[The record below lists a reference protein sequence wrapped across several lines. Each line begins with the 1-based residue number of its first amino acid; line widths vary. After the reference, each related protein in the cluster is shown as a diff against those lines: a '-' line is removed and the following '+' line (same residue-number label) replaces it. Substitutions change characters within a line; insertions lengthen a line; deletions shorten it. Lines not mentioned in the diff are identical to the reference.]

1 MEALAEEEENRVEAE
16 VLWDEEE
23 NNGVEAS
30 V

>member
-16 VLWDEEE
+16 AFWDEEE
-23 NNGVEAS
+23 NNGVKAS